1 MENREEKEIC
11 LDCGAELV
19 EKDGEL
25 VCPYCD
31 AEIDFFGEEDEEVEE
46 VEEDE
51 ESLED
56 LYEEELEEIE
66 TEDEE

>member
-1 MENREEKEIC
+1 MEDREEKEIC

-31 AEIDFFGEEDEEVEE
+31 AEIDFFGEEDEEA
-46 VEEDE
+46 EEDE

-56 LYEEELEEIE
+56 LYEEELEGIE